1 MASHGS
7 QTHLIHSQFIHTQQY
22 RIQYF
27 ERYISTNL
35 ETAFREMVQMIN
47 SATIQRGGKLL
58 PVEMLKKGLTLHMYL
73 RTDPKTTPI
82 EASLFQTQL
91 FRL

>member
-1 MASHGS
+1 
-7 QTHLIHSQFIHTQQY
+7 
-22 RIQYF
+22 
-27 ERYISTNL
+27 
-35 ETAFREMVQMIN
+35 MIN